1 MIAIIDYGAGNLQ
14 SVSKALK
21 FIGCDSVVTNDKEF
35 LRDAEKVVLPGVGSF
50 GDAMDSLKKS
60 GLEQPIFDFID
71 SGRPFL
77 GICLGMQMLFEE
89 SEESPGVSGLGILK
103 GKIRRI
109 PVKNGLKVPHIGW
122 NSLEIRKQDGIFR
135 GISPNPYVY
144 FVHSY
149 YLQAQDSEIVSS
161 QTEYGVPIDAS
172 VQYKNIHAA
181 QFHPEK
187 SGKVGLGLLRN
198 FAALPVNERG

>member
-21 FIGCDSVVTNDKEF
+21 FIGCDSVITNDREF
-35 LRDAEKVVLPGVGSF
+35 LRDADKVVLPGVGSF

-71 SGRPFL
+71 SGKPFL

-103 GKIRRI
+103 GKIRKI
-109 PVKNGLKVPHIGW
+109 PAKNGLKVPHIGW
-122 NSLEIRKQDGIFR
+122 NSLKIRKQVGIFR
-135 GISPNPYVY
+135 GISPYPYV
-144 FVHSY
+144 
-149 YLQAQDSEIVSS
+149 
-161 QTEYGVPIDAS
+161 
-172 VQYKNIHAA
+172 
-181 QFHPEK
+181 
-187 SGKVGLGLLRN
+187 
-198 FAALPVNERG
+198 